1 MAEASS
7 SSQQIPCNEDYESDF
22 EYDAEVGEK
31 RKARYDLAIKVPETK
46 LFKPNRQA
54 FHDECSREQGRIQQ
68 KAFLSL
74 DAYSRHKKLIN
85 DYVLCYRGATSKLKR
100 DTSHYKTDHDIIKE
114 NHRFLWEDD
123 DETRTWGEKL
133 AKKYYDRLFK
143 EYCLCDLSLYKKKKI
158 GMRWRT
164 EKELVIGKGQF
175 FCGSVHCNENDNLNS
190 WEVLFGYVEHGE
202 KKSALVKLRLCEN
215 CSYKL
220 NYGYKGKAVLKK
232 KCRAKTEE
240 TRKEETKGSIDSSVV
255 TENVEKQ
262 NTDET
267 EVKESD
273 IWKQP
278 IREDVDQSK
287 EDAFEEFLEELFL

>member
-1 MAEASS
+1 MAEAGS
-7 SSQQIPCNEDYESDF
+7 SSQQIPYNEDYESDF

-31 RKARYDLAIKVPETK
+31 RKARYDLAIKAPETK

-68 KAFLSL
+68 KAFLAL

-85 DYVLCYRGATSKLKR
+85 DYVLCYRGTTSKLKR

-123 DETRTWGEKL
+123 DETHTWGEKL
-133 AKKYYDRLFK
+133 AKKYYDRLFR
-143 EYCLCDLSLYKKKKI
+143 EYCLCDLSYYRKQRI
-158 GMRWRT
+158 GLRWRT
-164 EKELVIGKGQF
+164 ENELVIGKGQF
-175 FCGSVHCNENDNLNS
+175 FCGSIHCNENDNLNS
-190 WEVLFGYVEHGE
+190 WEIRFGYVEHGE
-202 KKSALVKLRLCEN
+202 SKSALVTLRLCEK

-232 KCRAKTEE
+232 KRHAKPEE
-240 TRKEETKGSIDSSVV
+240 TRKEETMDSIDSSIV
-255 TENVEKQ
+255 TENVVKQ

-273 IWKQP
+273 VWKQP
-278 IREDVDQSK
+278 VTEEIDQSK
-287 EDAFEEFLEELFL
+287 EDAFEEFLEELLL